1 MIKVKRAYQPPATED
16 GFRVLVERLWPRG
29 MSKAEVAVDLWLKE
43 VTPSP
48 ELRKWFGHDP
58 KKWEM
63 FCRRYWAE
71 LADQGE
77 AIRLLQAKSRE
88 GNLTLIYSS
97 RDETHNAA
105 VALKLYLDGKTG
117 DIQAK

>member
-1 MIKVKRAYQPPATED
+1 MIKLKRAYRQLEDND

-29 MSKAEVAVDLWLKE
+29 LSKAEVAIDLWLKE
-43 VTPSP
+43 AAPSP

-58 KKWEM
+58 AKWEK

-71 LADQGE
+71 LADKGE
-77 AIRLLQAKSRE
+77 EIELLQAKAQN
-88 GNLTLIYSS
+88 GDLTLVYGS

-105 VALKLYLDGKTG
+105 AALKLYLEGHAAG
-117 DIQAK
+117 